1 MRRSSLA
8 IPFACWYFELMR
20 FPTLR
25 RIFALLLA
33 LTLVV
38 GLAAHGVGVSDMGV
52 KMATAS
58 ASDMPMSGPCG
69 ECSNDKAG
77 MSTGMCAAYCSAGSF
92 LLLAAEAFD
101 VPHAGSTGF
110 LVPGLTLPSH
120 GSPPDPYPPRPA
132 VLS

>member
-1 MRRSSLA
+1 
-8 IPFACWYFELMR
+8 MR
-20 FPTLR
+20 FPKLR

-33 LTLVV
+33 LTLTV

-52 KMATAS
+52 KMTTAS
-58 ASDMPMSGPCG
+58 ASDMPMPGKCG
-69 ECSNDKAG
+69 DCGNDKAG
-77 MSTGMCAAYCSAGSF
+77 MSAGVCAAYCSAGSF

-101 VPHAGSTGF
+101 VPQADSTAF

-120 GSPPDPYPPRPA
+120 GSPPDPYPPRFA